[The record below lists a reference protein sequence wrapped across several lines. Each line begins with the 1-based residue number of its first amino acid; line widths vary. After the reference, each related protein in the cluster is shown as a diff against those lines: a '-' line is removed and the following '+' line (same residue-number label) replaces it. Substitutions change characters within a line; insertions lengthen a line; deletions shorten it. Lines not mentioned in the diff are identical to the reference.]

1 MTLAISNRVCAVSA
15 SAELGDAKRTRVAD
29 CGHGERRRLHAGG
42 VVTLATSNR
51 VGAVSASAEPQA
63 RALP

>member
-1 MTLAISNRVCAVSA
+1 MT
-15 SAELGDAKRTRVAD
+15 LGDAKRTRVAD

-51 VGAVSASAEPQA
+51 VCAVSASAEPQA
-63 RALP
+63 RALL